1 MLLFEHIIGSV
12 KEGNDVINIFFKPL
26 ELKAEF
32 TSQDLFSEFCQCLDS
47 AVLSRIYRRVVAM

>member
-12 KEGNDVINIFFKPL
+12 KEGDDVFDVFFKPL

-32 TSQDLFSEFCQCLDS
+32 TSQDLFSEFCQRLDS